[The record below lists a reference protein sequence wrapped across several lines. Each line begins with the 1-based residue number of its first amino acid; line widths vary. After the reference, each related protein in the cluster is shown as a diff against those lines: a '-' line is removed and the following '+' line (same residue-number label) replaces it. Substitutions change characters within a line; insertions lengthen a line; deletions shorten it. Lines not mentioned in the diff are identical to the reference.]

1 MKCLIFGGWDFPCF
15 FAARTAACQA
25 SSCAHLPICRGHKSC
40 HLGLGKSCD
49 QMTGSNQQVQL
60 GCFFR
65 KKHSQN
71 AIVWSSDDLLSCRP
85 SASYNIISYLA
96 VPRPICICPN
106 LFKYWTQLE
115 LCSPVRN
122 IKHPL

>member
-1 MKCLIFGGWDFPCF
+1 MKCLIFGGWVFPCF

-40 HLGLGKSCD
+40 HLGLGKSYD

-65 KKHSQN
+65 KKTPKMRLFGPLMICCHVVHQH
-71 AIVWSSDDLLSCRP
+71 P
-85 SASYNIISYLA
+85 II
-96 VPRPICICPN
+96 
-106 LFKYWTQLE
+106 
-115 LCSPVRN
+115 
-122 IKHPL
+122 